1 MFITIYSTFNNPWT
15 SAEAGQWVEKQLDQ
29 TKETIRKNQNRTDV
43 KNNHMKELR
52 GSWPDS
58 WVGSMFGVLLLA
70 CQIFGY
76 MILSV
81 GIAFGYIW
89 VKFVSNIISMLTFPF
104 LPILGIFKGLK
115 DHVPS
120 MGTFAFEFNTT
131 QEIDDAWDK
140 ISGVTLVFTSFVLPF
155 ALFLYGNF
163 LADARREIEKSA
175 QKQDPKNP
183 FPDRPRRSLDS
194 QFIST
199 VLNGIQSMREKWEI

>member
-1 MFITIYSTFNNPWT
+1 M
-15 SAEAGQWVEKQLDQ
+15 G
-29 TKETIRKNQNRTDV
+29 
-43 KNNHMKELR
+43 
-52 GSWPDS
+52 
-58 WVGSMFGVLLLA
+58 
-70 CQIFGY
+70 
-76 MILSV
+76 
-81 GIAFGYIW
+81 
-89 VKFVSNIISMLTFPF
+89 LTFPF

-120 MGTFAFEFNTT
+120 MGTSAFEFNTT

-199 VLNGIQSMREKWEI
+199 VLNGIHTMREKWEI

>member
-1 MFITIYSTFNNPWT
+1 
-15 SAEAGQWVEKQLDQ
+15 
-29 TKETIRKNQNRTDV
+29 
-43 KNNHMKELR
+43 
-52 GSWPDS
+52 
-58 WVGSMFGVLLLA
+58 
-70 CQIFGY
+70 
-76 MILSV
+76 
-81 GIAFGYIW
+81 
-89 VKFVSNIISMLTFPF
+89 
-104 LPILGIFKGLK
+104 
-115 DHVPS
+115 
-120 MGTFAFEFNTT
+120 MGTSAFEFNTT

-199 VLNGIQSMREKWEI
+199 VLNGIHTMREKWEI